1 MSSDRY
7 CQIQSTLLTPTHTAS
22 ISHTPLICRQDC
34 MYCAARADLIK
45 YSGSA
50 YNLDGFNWSCS
61 QRCTSAESY
70 SPCWFPLRCDY
81 QMPRQLCLRLHTTNE
96 NYYYEK
102 NARNPAVEPLL
113 TGSTRLNANNQ
124 HSMPVSALAPAL
136 ISQQQQLQHNNDM
149 VGNYRS
155 FWMSGADTWTRLD
168 HLFTRLGYIP
178 LLFEAFSLFSLWSLR
193 GSASSF
199 LS

>member
-1 MSSDRY
+1 
-7 CQIQSTLLTPTHTAS
+7 
-22 ISHTPLICRQDC
+22 
-34 MYCAARADLIK
+34 
-45 YSGSA
+45 
-50 YNLDGFNWSCS
+50 
-61 QRCTSAESY
+61 
-70 SPCWFPLRCDY
+70 
-81 QMPRQLCLRLHTTNE
+81 MPRQLCLRLHTTNE

-155 FWMSGADTWTRLD
+155 F
-168 HLFTRLGYIP
+168 
-178 LLFEAFSLFSLWSLR
+178 
-193 GSASSF
+193 
-199 LS
+199 